1 MYPLTVLGTRR
12 LKIKG
17 SGFHVPSATPFCFVA
32 AGICGIPWL
41 TAVSLQPRLLSS
53 HGLPPCVSLASPSL
67 LCVSVSVSK
76 FPSPYKDTRPWIR
89 AQLDYI
95 SKDSVPNKITVT
107 GIGDQ
112 KVTIAFWGG
121 HNSTHNIHRVCFFPS
136 NSFSYHSVAQK
147 SSCLWEKFG
156 LLQLGAQTLSQ
167 SVQACLPSQPSHYPR
182 IREPCALLRLIYLLS
197 PEYSTCMYRICVF
210 AHSIP
215 VALNSRLPSSCTTHT
230 HKYLSPG
237 DCSGSISK
245 PHSGVSLSGVS
256 KTPTHRDSAPL

>member
-1 MYPLTVLGTRR
+1 MHCHHRRHVWSLHPGLRSPQPCTACTAPRLFIAYGWHDKVSQIATLLKITEMYPLTVLGTRR

-76 FPSPYKDTRPWIR
+76 CPSPYKDTRPWIR

-107 GIGDQ
+107 GIGDE

-156 LLQLGAQTLSQ
+156 LL
-167 SVQACLPSQPSHYPR
+167 
-182 IREPCALLRLIYLLS
+182 
-197 PEYSTCMYRICVF
+197 
-210 AHSIP
+210 
-215 VALNSRLPSSCTTHT
+215 
-230 HKYLSPG
+230 
-237 DCSGSISK
+237 
-245 PHSGVSLSGVS
+245 
-256 KTPTHRDSAPL
+256 